1 MMVNTCIIHL
11 DMRAELSNYSTSREE
26 NSGVTMEK
34 RAFKRFLTDYSIWGF
49 AFGYFACYIP
59 YSLVTKI
66 MSKGLLPSLHGTSLD
81 GFAILPVVAVA
92 TLLTMVL
99 VISLLGWWKYATHS
113 TVFGLTVPHPT
124 KWTFLSGLFTSFIIG
139 TTTLAYTFESVSI
152 VLAMLLMRGG
162 VLIIGPIV
170 DASTKRT
177 VRWFSWAGFA
187 GACLALLLNSRDAKC
202 FRIPLLLGLVILI
215 YIVSY
220 FMRFQFMSRNAKS
233 DKRDVNLR
241 YFVEETMVST
251 PMLVIILGLSTLLT
265 GKIGADVRLGWTMH
279 WDQPY
284 LLALFL
290 IGVMS
295 QGTGFFGTLVFLDK
309 NENTFCIP
317 VNRAS
322 SVLAGVI
329 ASMLLALFPGQR
341 PPATTEFLG
350 AGLMIVSILFLSIP
364 PLVQARRK
372 RD

>member
-1 MMVNTCIIHL
+1 MVKQSI
-11 DMRAELSNYSTSREE
+11 
-26 NSGVTMEK
+26 
-34 RAFKRFLTDYSIWGF
+34 KRFLSDYSIWGF

-59 YSLVTKI
+59 YSLLTKI
-66 MSKGLLPSLHGTSLD
+66 MSKGLLSSLHGTSLD
-81 GFAILPVVAVA
+81 GFVILPVVAVA
-92 TLLTMVL
+92 TLLTMIL

-113 TVFGLTVPHPT
+113 KVFGLNVPHPT
-124 KWTFLSGLFTSFIIG
+124 KWTFWSGLFTSLIIG

-152 VLAMLLMRGG
+152 VLAMLFMRGG

-170 DASTKRT
+170 DAGTKRK

-187 GACLALLLNSRDAKC
+187 GACLALLLNARDAKS
-202 FRIPLLLGLVILI
+202 FRLPLALGLVILV
-215 YIVSY
+215 YVLSY

-241 YFVEETMVST
+241 YFVEEAMVST
-251 PMLVIILGLSTLLT
+251 PMLVISLGIFALLK

-284 LLALFL
+284 LWALVL
-290 IGVMS
+290 IGAAS

-309 NENTFCIP
+309 HENTYCIP

-329 ASMLLALFPGQR
+329 ASLALTLFPGQR
-341 PPATTEFLG
+341 LPATTEFIG
-350 AGLMIVSILFLSIP
+350 AGVMIVSILFLSIP

-372 RD
+372 RG